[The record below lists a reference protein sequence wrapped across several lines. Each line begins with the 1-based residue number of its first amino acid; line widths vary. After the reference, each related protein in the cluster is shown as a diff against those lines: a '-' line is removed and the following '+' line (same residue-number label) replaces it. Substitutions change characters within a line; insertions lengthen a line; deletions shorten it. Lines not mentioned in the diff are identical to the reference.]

1 MQNKTTIEI
10 EKPIVPKWFD
20 EWYKTFNNNGGN
32 NAQALYYLNR
42 TGWGQPLID
51 GNECEV
57 KGYYEKLHTLF
68 DFGYE
73 YAKEYLSKAIIVGYE
88 VEQEP
93 LYYARVK
100 GWELIVDER
109 DIAHWMIDKQKNGLF
124 VGELPFS
131 SIDLTGD
138 YGYVTKLTA
147 DQWNELGI
155 YDDVNAVFIPKEE
168 E

>member
-1 MQNKTTIEI
+1 MHNKTTIEI
-10 EKPIVPKWFD
+10 EKPVVPQWFD

-73 YAKEYLSKAIIVGYE
+73 GAKEYLSKAIIVGYE

-93 LYYARVK
+93 LYYAKIK
-100 GWELIVDER
+100 GWELATTTITFWNYRHIIERPILSKLYVGGKEGVDSF
-109 DIAHWMIDKQKNGLF
+109 K
-124 VGELPFS
+124 
-131 SIDLTGD
+131 
-138 YGYVTKLTA
+138 TKMT
-147 DQWNELGI
+147 
-155 YDDVNAVFIPKEE
+155 KEE
-168 E
+168 WNKVGINDTNADFEKVEQ

>member
-1 MQNKTTIEI
+1 MHNKTTIEI
-10 EKPIVPKWFD
+10 EKPVVPQWFD

-73 YAKEYLSKAIIVGYE
+73 GAKEYLSKAIIVGYE

-93 LYYARVK
+93 LYYAKIK
-100 GWELIVDER
+100 GWELATTTITFWNYRHIIERPILSKLYVGGKEGVDSF
-109 DIAHWMIDKQKNGLF
+109 K
-124 VGELPFS
+124 
-131 SIDLTGD
+131 
-138 YGYVTKLTA
+138 TKMT
-147 DQWNELGI
+147 
-155 YDDVNAVFIPKEE
+155 KEE
-168 E
+168 WNKVGINDTNADFEEAE

>member
-1 MQNKTTIEI
+1 MHNKTTIEI
-10 EKPIVPKWFD
+10 EKPVVPQWFD

-88 VEQEP
+88 VEQP
-93 LYYARVK
+93 LYYAKVK
-100 GWELIVDER
+100 GWELLKSQNKYWNKVKHLTSPMLSKLVIYGNTETVDY
-109 DIAHWMIDKQKNGLF
+109 
-124 VGELPFS
+124 LPEM
-131 SIDLTGD
+131 
-138 YGYVTKLTA
+138 TK
-147 DQWNELGI
+147 DEWNALGI
-155 YDDVNAVFIPKEE
+155 NETNADFEKVEQ
-168 E
+168 